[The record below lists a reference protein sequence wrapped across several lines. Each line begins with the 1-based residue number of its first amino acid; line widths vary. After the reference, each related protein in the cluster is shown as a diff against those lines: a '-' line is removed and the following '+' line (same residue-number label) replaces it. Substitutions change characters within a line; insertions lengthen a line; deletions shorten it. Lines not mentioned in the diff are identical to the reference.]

1 MCASNFSNSGQQ
13 LDMEMS
19 FADEEDVMRETERLL
34 RKLWQRV
41 LNLKTP
47 EDFPRMTYHDAMASY
62 GSDKPDLRYES
73 KVRHQYPNHSLK
85 LTVLDTQHH
94 TTPNV

>member
-1 MCASNFSNSGQQ
+1 
-13 LDMEMS
+13 MEMS

-47 EDFPRMTYHDAMASY
+47 ETFPRMTYHDAMSLY

-73 KVRHQYPNHSLK
+73 KVRPMLIYLSI
-85 LTVLDTQHH
+85 
-94 TTPNV
+94 

>member
-1 MCASNFSNSGQQ
+1 
-13 LDMEMS
+13 MEMS

-34 RKLWQRV
+34 RKLWHRV

-47 EDFPRMTYHDAMASY
+47 ENFPRMTYHDAMASY

-73 KVRHQYPNHSLK
+73 KVRYEYAYSDVSL
-85 LTVLDTQHH
+85 TETDTQHH
-94 TTPNV
+94 TTSNV

>member
-1 MCASNFSNSGQQ
+1 
-13 LDMEMS
+13 MEMS
-19 FADEEDVMRETERLL
+19 FANEEDVMREIERLL

-47 EDFPRMTYHDAMASY
+47 ENFPRITYHDAMASY

-73 KVRHQYPNHSLK
+73 RVRHGYSNCGLSL
-85 LTVLDTQHH
+85 TMTDTQHH
-94 TTPNV
+94 TAPNV